1 MKLLKIYEGILKEF
15 LQKEAHFTQ
24 HIFDRLEDRLDQF
37 YDEEISSDKRREIT
51 RLLNNLRLMDFHPNH
66 SFALKVADLEINRDS
81 ELYVN
86 VRGREYYRVDDF
98 MGRDSTGNQIWMII
112 RDNRATTIM
121 LRKDIQPSHK
131 LNVDYIINDKGEL
144 PNYIKKGLIKI

>member
-66 SFALKVADLEINRDS
+66 SFALKVADLEIN
-81 ELYVN
+81 
-86 VRGREYYRVDDF
+86 DF